1 MMAELG
7 LVPEASAPQPA
18 AAGGGDTVAS
28 PHVIAAMARGNREAY
43 GGGQGGTLHSYS
55 PEEELS
61 YAAHINE
68 VLKDDVDCGHQ
79 LPIDTSEGCPGMY
92 EAIGEGL
99 IICKLINAVVN
110 DEKLHIDRR
119 ALNKKKKL
127 HPLQKAVR
135 ACPCAPPAA
144 RCPDVRWAGRRT
156 TIWRSTPA

>member
-1 MMAELG
+1 M
-7 LVPEASAPQPA
+7 SAPVLALAVA
-18 AAGGGDTVAS
+18 AALG
-28 PHVIAAMARGNREAY
+28 ARGADDDARSAWPLEYRPETGA
-43 GGGQGGTLHSYS
+43 GVTPFRSLPQSYV
-55 PEEELS
+55 ER
-61 YAAHINE
+61 A
-68 VLKDDVDCGHQ
+68 LKDDVDCGHQ

-110 DEKLHIDRR
+110 DEKLHIARR